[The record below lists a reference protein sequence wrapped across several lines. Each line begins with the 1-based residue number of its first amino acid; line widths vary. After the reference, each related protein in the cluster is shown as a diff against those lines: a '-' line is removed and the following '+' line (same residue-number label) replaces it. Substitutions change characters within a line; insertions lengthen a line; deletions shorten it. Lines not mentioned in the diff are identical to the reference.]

1 MKGGR
6 NCVIIGEIENRKVR
20 VSMIWAKEETMSR
33 GEIEALQLKRLQETV
48 KRVYEKV
55 EPYRRKMVEAGV
67 KPEDIKSLKDL
78 SKLPFVTKQDM
89 RDNYPFGLFAVPK
102 DELVR
107 IHASSGT
114 TGKPTVVGYTK
125 KDLDMWTECVS
136 RIAALGG
143 ATKKDVAQICFGY
156 GMFTGALGLHF
167 GLENIGA
174 AIVPS
179 STGNTEKQ
187 IMFMKDFGTTLL
199 VATPSY
205 ALRIGEV
212 AQQIGVDPKTDL
224 NVRIGL
230 VGSELLTE
238 AMRTEMHKMWGEDML
253 VTSNY
258 GMSELM
264 GPGVSG
270 ECEYLCG
277 MHINEDFFIPEIIDP
292 KTGEVLP
299 PGEKGELVITC
310 IYKEALPLI
319 RYRTKDVTRL
329 IYEPCKCGRTTVRM
343 ENLDG
348 RTDDM
353 LKIRGVNVFP
363 TQVEAALLSMDE
375 IGPHYEII
383 VTRKNHSDILEIRV
397 ELVRPVD
404 VYKELEEL
412 EKKIKHRLRIVLG
425 LDAKIRLESPN
436 TLQRF
441 EGKAKRIKDLRKDV

>member
-1 MKGGR
+1 
-6 NCVIIGEIENRKVR
+6 
-20 VSMIWAKEETMSR
+20 MIWSKEETLSR
-33 GEIEALQLKRLQETV
+33 KEIEEIQLARLKATV
-48 KRVYEKV
+48 QQNWDKV
-55 EPYRRKMVEAGV
+55 PAYRKKMEEVGV
-67 KPEDIKSLKDL
+67 RPEHIQSLKDL
-78 SKLPFVTKQDM
+78 SKLPFVTKQDL
-89 RDNYPFGLFAVPK
+89 RDNYPFGMFAVPK
-102 DELVR
+102 EELVR
-107 IHASSGT
+107 VHASSGT

-125 KDLDMWTECVS
+125 RDLKMWSDCVS
-136 RIAALGG
+136 RIACMGG
-143 ATKKDVAQICFGY
+143 ATKKDMAQICFGY
-156 GMFTGALGLHF
+156 GMFTGALGLHY

-174 AIVPS
+174 TIVPS
-179 STGNTEKQ
+179 STGNSEKQ
-187 IMFMKDFGTTLL
+187 IMYMKDFETTLL

-205 ALRIGEV
+205 AMRLAEV
-212 AQQIGVDPKTDL
+212 AMGMGIDPKKDL
-224 NVRIGL
+224 KVKIGL

-238 AMRTEMHKMWGEDML
+238 AMRTEMHKLWGDDML

-270 ECEYLCG
+270 ECQYMEG
-277 MHINEDFFIPEIIDP
+277 MHINEDYFIPEIIDA

-310 IYKEALPLI
+310 IYKEGLPLI

-329 IYEPCKCGRTTVRM
+329 IYEPCKCGRTTCRM

-363 TQVEAALLSMDE
+363 SQIEEVILSVEE

-383 VTRKNHSDILEIRV
+383 VTRENHADKLEIRV
-397 ELVRPVD
+397 ELLKATD
-404 VYKELEEL
+404 IYKELEAIQN
-412 EKKIKHRLRIVLG
+412 KIKGKLRIVLG
-425 LDAKIRLESPN
+425 LDAKISLESPN

-441 EGKAKRIKDLRKDV
+441 EGKAKRVKDLREKL

>member
-1 MKGGR
+1 
-6 NCVIIGEIENRKVR
+6 
-20 VSMIWAKEETMSR
+20 MIWAKEETMSR
-33 GEIEALQLKRLQETV
+33 QEIESLQLARLQETV
-48 KRVYEKV
+48 NRVYEKV
-55 EPYRRKMVEAGV
+55 PAYRKKMDEAGV
-67 KPEDIKSLKDL
+67 KPDEIKTLKDL
-78 SKLPFVTKQDM
+78 GKLPFVTKQDM
-89 RDNYPFGLFAVPK
+89 RDNYPFGLFAVSK
-102 DELVR
+102 EELVR

-125 KDLDMWTECVS
+125 KDLDVWTECVS
-136 RIAALGG
+136 RVACMGG

-156 GMFTGALGLHF
+156 GMFTGALGLHY

-174 AIVPS
+174 TIVPS

-187 IMFMKDFGTTLL
+187 LMFMKDFETTLL

-205 ALRIGEV
+205 ALRIAEV
-212 AQQIGVDPKTDL
+212 ANQMGIDPKKDL
-224 NVRIGL
+224 KVKIGL
-230 VGSELLTE
+230 VGSELLTD
-238 AMRTEMHKMWGEDML
+238 AMRTEMHRMWGDDMRI
-253 VTSNY
+253 TSNY

-270 ECEYLCG
+270 ECEELCG
-277 MHINEDFFIPEIIDP
+277 MHINEDFFIPEIIDS

-299 PGEKGELVITC
+299 AGEKGELVITC
-310 IYKEALPLI
+310 IAKEGLPLI

-329 IYEPCKCGRTTVRM
+329 MYETCKCGRTTCRM

-363 TQVEAALLSMDE
+363 SQIEEVLLSVEE

-383 VTRKNHSDILEIRV
+383 VTRHDHSDQLEIRV
-397 ELVRPVD
+397 ELLKVTD
-404 VYKELEEL
+404 SYKELEAIE
-412 EKKIKHRLRIVLG
+412 EKIKSKLRVVLG
-425 LDAKIRLESPN
+425 LAAKIKLESPN

-441 EGKAKRIKDLRKDV
+441 EGKAKRVKDLRKEV

>member
-1 MKGGR
+1 
-6 NCVIIGEIENRKVR
+6 
-20 VSMIWAKEETMSR
+20 MIWAKEETMPR
-33 GEIEALQLKRLQETV
+33 AEIEALQLERLQETV
-48 KRVYEKV
+48 RRVYEKV
-55 EPYRRKMVEAGV
+55 QPYRKKMDAAGV
-67 KPEDIKSLKDL
+67 KPDDIRTLSDLKR
-78 SKLPFVTKQDM
+78 LPFITKQDM

-114 TGKPTVVGYTK
+114 TGKPTVVGYTRR
-125 KDLDMWTECVS
+125 DLNVWTETVS

-143 ATKKDVAQICFGY
+143 ATKQDVAQICFGY
-156 GMFTGALGLHF
+156 GMFTGALGLHY
-167 GLENIGA
+167 GLEKIGA
-174 AIVPS
+174 AMVPS

-205 ALRIGEV
+205 ALRIAEV
-212 AQQIGVDPKTDL
+212 AMQMGIDPKTDL
-224 NVRIGL
+224 HVKIGL
-230 VGSELLTE
+230 LGSELLTE
-238 AMRTEMHKMWGEDML
+238 AMRTEMHKLWGDEML

-258 GMSELM
+258 GMSELN

-270 ECEYLCG
+270 ECQYLCG

-292 KTGEVLP
+292 KTGEVRP

-319 RYRTKDVTRL
+319 RYRTKDITRL

-363 TQVEAALLSMDE
+363 SQIEEVLLGIE
-375 IGPHYEII
+375 QIGPHYEII
-383 VTRKNHSDILEIRV
+383 VTRKDHTDRLEIRV
-397 ELVRPVD
+397 ELADAVD
-404 VYKELEEL
+404 EFRKLQELEQ
-412 EKKIKHRLRIVLG
+412 KIKHRLRIVLG

-441 EGKAKRIKDLRKDV
+441 EGKAQRVKDLRKI